1 MYVYLV
7 SQWCLC
13 STVTTNRIGN
23 RIGLVP
29 TICWSNGHKHTHK
42 NTQTQTVLRCTRM
55 HRPPPNHKFDWILPL
70 ERLADHTHLSIP
82 RRWIFR
88 QFLTIPTIWND
99 YDHITINHVHFFG
112 SATAQRVRYRQ
123 HDYSLYEYNCCLS
136 HRGFC
141 HWFCWSLSLPTGM
154 LPLNSLFPSIYDV
167 ETVVLL
173 LLLFIVFS
181 RMGFLTLWPRAV
193 SLR

>member
-1 MYVYLV
+1 MCISCHSDV
-7 SQWCLC
+7 SIQ
-13 STVTTNRIGN
+13 VTTNRIGN
-23 RIGLVP
+23 RFGLVP
-29 TICWSNGHKHTHK
+29 TICWTNGHKHTHTK
-42 NTQTQTVLRCTRM
+42 TRTLKPYYDVHVCTD
-55 HRPPPNHKFDWILPL
+55 RPPNRKFDWILPL

-154 LPLNSLFPSIYDV
+154 LPKFAFSECIWYRDCRTTTAVYRVFPGW
-167 ETVVLL
+167 
-173 LLLFIVFS
+173 VFLPCNH
-181 RMGFLTLWPRAV
+181 GLDIWD
-193 SLR
+193 